1 MRKYLLLGLVC
12 SLSASVQAADTT
24 FMVKAQNDI
33 KQLMKDPDS
42 TNFRNVREITNTLG
56 NKVLCGQINSKNSYG
71 GYVGFMPFSYSN
83 EGLNIIDT
91 NTRNTFT
98 VMASVDRYEKDG
110 CEGERY
116 ERLARNP
123 EVYKNYCAAFYQVF
137 TDVIADSQP
146 REVAFET
153 AMKKYRTQ
161 NFNLILK
168 DEKEMS
174 VALENNLKEMESNP
188 ATVKMIKKKRDSD
201 FKQYLNGCAA
211 ITKQAIEQENKK
223 ISQ

>member
-1 MRKYLLLGLVC
+1 MRKYLILGLAI
-12 SLSASVQAADTT
+12 SLIGSVQAAPSQ
-24 FMVKAQNDI
+24 FIEKAQNEI
-33 KQLMKDPDS
+33 KLLMKDPDA
-42 TNFRNVREITNTLG
+42 TNFRNVRQITNTQG
-56 NKVLCGQINSKNSYG
+56 KQVLCGLINSKNSYG
-71 GYVGFMPFSYSN
+71 AYVGFMPFSYSN
-83 EGLNIIDT
+83 EGLNIIE
-91 NTRNTFT
+91 NSRNTFT

-146 REVAFET
+146 KEVAFET
-153 AMKKYRTQ
+153 AMKKYREQ

-174 VALENNLKEMESNP
+174 AALENNLKQMESNP
-188 ATVKMIKKKRDSD
+188 ATVKMLKKKRDSD
-201 FKQYLNGCAA
+201 YKQYLNGCAA

-223 ISQ
+223 

>member
-1 MRKYLLLGLVC
+1 MRKYLLLGLLC
-12 SLSASVQAADTT
+12 SLSASGQAADTV

-42 TNFRNVREITNTLG
+42 TKFRNVREITNTLG

-71 GYVGFMPFSYSN
+71 GYVGFMDFSYSN
-83 EGLNIIDT
+83 EGLNIIDM
-91 NTRNTFT
+91 NSRNTFT

-123 EVYKNYCAAFYQVF
+123 EVYKDYCAAFYQVF
-137 TDVIADSQP
+137 TDVIADNQP
-146 REVAFET
+146 REIAFES

-161 NFNLILK
+161 NFNLIIPNENAMK
-168 DEKEMS
+168 
-174 VALENNLKEMESNP
+174 VALDTNLKQMEENP
-188 ATVKMIKKKRDSD
+188 ATVKMLKKKRDRD
-201 FKQYLNGCAA
+201 FKQYLSGCAA
-211 ITKQAIEQENKK
+211 MTKQAIEQEDKK
-223 ISQ
+223 TN